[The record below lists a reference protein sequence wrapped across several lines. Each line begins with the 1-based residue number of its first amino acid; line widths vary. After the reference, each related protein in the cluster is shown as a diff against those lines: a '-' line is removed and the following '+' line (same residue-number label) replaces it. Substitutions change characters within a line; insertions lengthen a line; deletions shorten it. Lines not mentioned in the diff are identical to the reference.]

1 MHTVHGVRIL
11 AISLES
17 AIYIAKTAIGAYTNA
32 GAMATR
38 AFATTGNVMQTET
51 SQSIFDPIED
61 QPTVATQWV
70 ESVTLPTY
78 SNKAGGWQGDRGRNT
93 SKFATLQRNY
103 TFIKHMMTDMG
114 IDNND
119 FLIVRDIDNTSQI
132 TIKFNNRSQ
141 PYASMAVLM
150 WSKYKDAKLESNL

>member
-1 MHTVHGVRIL
+1 
-11 AISLES
+11 
-17 AIYIAKTAIGAYTNA
+17 
-32 GAMATR
+32 
-38 AFATTGNVMQTET
+38 MQTET
-51 SQSIFDPIED
+51 SQSIFDPLED
-61 QPTVATQWV
+61 LVIVATQWV

-78 SNKAGGWQGDRGRNT
+78 SNNAGRGRNT

-114 IDNND
+114 IANCD

>member
-1 MHTVHGVRIL
+1 
-11 AISLES
+11 
-17 AIYIAKTAIGAYTNA
+17 
-32 GAMATR
+32 
-38 AFATTGNVMQTET
+38 MQTET
-51 SQSIFDPIED
+51 SQSIFDPLED
-61 QPTVATQWV
+61 LVIVATQWV
-70 ESVTLPTY
+70 ESITLPTY
-78 SNKAGGWQGDRGRNT
+78 SNNAGQGRNT

-114 IDNND
+114 IANCD